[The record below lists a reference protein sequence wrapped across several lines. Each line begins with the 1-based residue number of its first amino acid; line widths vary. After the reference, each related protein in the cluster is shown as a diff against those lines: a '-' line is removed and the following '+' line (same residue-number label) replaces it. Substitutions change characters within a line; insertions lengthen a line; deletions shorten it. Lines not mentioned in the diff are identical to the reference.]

1 MEKFAISLVII
12 TFNEEQN
19 IERCIKSVPWCD
31 DIVVVDSQ
39 STDRT
44 VEIAKNLG
52 ARVFVEPWRGYG
64 PQKNRATGLAKND
77 WVVFLDADEALS
89 PELATEIKKLFL
101 SKALDCDAYEFPRL
115 SIHLGREIRHG
126 GWYPDR
132 QKRFFNKTRC
142 QWSEVSIH
150 EELVAHKVGRINAR
164 MFHWPFK
171 NLAHQI
177 QKNNHY
183 STLQAEKLFKEGKR
197 FSWFKFIFKPKFKFL
212 ECYILKQGFR
222 DGMAGLI
229 IALGAAYSV
238 HLKWAKLWEAGAK
251 VANRR

>member
-1 MEKFAISLVII
+1 MEKLAISLVTI
-12 TFNEEQN
+12 TLNEEQN

-44 VEIAKNLG
+44 AEIAKNLG
-52 ARVFVEPWRGYG
+52 ARVFVEAWRGYG
-64 PQKNRATGLAKND
+64 PQKNRATSLAKND
-77 WVVFLDADEALS
+77 WVIFLDADEALTPKLS
-89 PELATEIKKLFL
+89 EEIKTLFKA
-101 SKALDCDAYEFPRL
+101 KALDRDAYEFPRL
-115 SIHLGREIRHG
+115 SIHLGKEIRHG

-142 QWSEVSIH
+142 QWSDVQIH
-150 EELVAHKVGRINAR
+150 EELVAPKVGRLSGS
-164 MFHWPFK
+164 MMHWPFK
-171 NLAHQI
+171 DLAHQI

-183 STLQAEKLFKEGKR
+183 STLQACELHNRGIR
-197 FSWFKFIFKPKFKFL
+197 FSCFKFWFKPVSKFV
-212 ECYILKQGFR
+212 ECYLLKQGFR

-238 HLKWAKLWEAGAK
+238 HLKWSKLWEMRLK
-251 VANRR
+251 